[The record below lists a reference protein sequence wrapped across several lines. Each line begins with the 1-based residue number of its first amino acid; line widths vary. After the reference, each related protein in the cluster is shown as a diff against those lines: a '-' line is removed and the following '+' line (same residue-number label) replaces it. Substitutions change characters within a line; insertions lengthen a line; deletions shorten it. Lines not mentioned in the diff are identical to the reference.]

1 MDGARAQELLE
12 FVQRNFANERTG
24 TITLDTPLLTEQM
37 VDSMGVTLLAAF
49 IEERFGVT
57 FDGPELRKGRLETV
71 RAIAALVDRRA

>member
-24 TITLDTPLLTEQM
+24 AITVDTALLTEQII
-37 VDSMGVTLLAAF
+37 DSMGITLLAAF
-49 IEERFGVT
+49 VEERFGVT

-71 RAIAALVDRRA
+71 SAIAALLDKRA